1 MKKKINFS
9 RLTVFSILIIMICSI
24 LLTSCGSKY
33 GKKNAYLEYSAS
45 NSSGCG
51 GNTQILSK
59 ADWMKNYIEEG
70 VETYPVMVNETLL
83 WIRSPNWIDSL
94 LN

>member
-33 GKKNAYLEYSAS
+33 GKKNSK
-45 NSSGCG
+45 
-51 GNTQILSK
+51 GNRLMLHSE
-59 ADWMKNYIEEG
+59 YIEFISPINNKIIKIRCP
-70 VETYPVMVNETLL
+70 YPIEF
-83 WIRSPNWIDSL
+83 DSVF
-94 LN
+94 

>member
-59 ADWMKNYIEEG
+59 ADWMKNYIKQTWKCSAIFISSS
-70 VETYPVMVNETLL
+70 VLAIAFL
-83 WIRSPNWIDSL
+83 
-94 LN
+94 